1 MANTSV
7 SSTGEISEAD
17 KLLIAGKMK
26 AALKTKANIFGLS
39 LLDVE
44 IRKTITHSKTYF
56 NIILGGAY
64 LPSYNLPDRLRAFSP
79 PLPEKDAPGHN
90 LSADYWAEVLPPPFF
105 EKFKFGSRKELKAA
119 AAVSLEWS
127 IPSPPDYHHYNMV
140 IFLTLYYL
148 FFTFTDP

>member
-1 MANTSV
+1 M
-7 SSTGEISEAD
+7 
-17 KLLIAGKMK
+17 
-26 AALKTKANIFGLS
+26 
-39 LLDVE
+39 
-44 IRKTITHSKTYF
+44 
-56 NIILGGAY
+56 
-64 LPSYNLPDRLRAFSP
+64 RAFSP

-140 IFLTLYYL
+140 IFFNPVL
-148 FFTFTDP
+148 FIFPSFSPLQIPKMTTAEGAPPSTAEPSSKA